1 MFRRSFQPLARTL
14 GAGKAPSNSHK
25 FYNFSVNMSADL
37 TTIVRKSVFRNNSPR
52 ALISASFSS
61 KPEGEPSKVESASTG
76 PDSAKTTK
84 GGEEA
89 ANKDIKKFDM
99 DSEDD
104 YYEPQTPREKVT
116 FSCTLRQT

>member
-1 MFRRSFQPLARTL
+1 
-14 GAGKAPSNSHK
+14 
-25 FYNFSVNMSADL
+25 MSAEL
-37 TTIVRKSVFRNNSPR
+37 TTIARRSALRKNSPR
-52 ALISASFSS
+52 ALISASFST
-61 KPEGEPSKVESASTG
+61 KPEGESSKVESASPG
-76 PDSAKTTK
+76 PDSGKTAT

-116 FSCTLRQT
+116 FSCMVTATLKKS